1 MKQKSLFSIK
11 DVVAIGVGAALFV
24 VIAMLQIPAPAP
36 NTSIQL
42 QYALQ
47 ALFSV
52 VFGPIVGF
60 LIGLIGHAIKDA
72 MSGGLWWTW
81 IISSGLFGL
90 FVGFFRKQ
98 IGEFK
103 GEVTKKEL
111 IVFNIVQ
118 IVSNLVIWGL
128 IAPVG
133 DVLIYKESANKVF
146 LQGVVA
152 GSFNAL
158 TVATTTAAFGLS
170 PALRHLMFKNF
181 SAPKSA
187 PNPASVIT

>member
-1 MKQKSLFSIK
+1 MKQKQAFSIK

-24 VIAMLQIPAPAP
+24 VIAMIPIPAPAP

-42 QYALQ
+42 QFALQ

-52 VFGPIVGF
+52 IFGPIVGF
-60 LIGLIGHAIKDA
+60 LMGVIGHAIKDA

-90 FVGFFRKQ
+90 FVGLFRKQ
-98 IGEFK
+98 IGDLK

-111 IVFNIVQ
+111 IVFNVVQ
-118 IVSNLVIWGL
+118 VIANLLIWGL

-133 DVLIYKESANKVF
+133 DVLIYHDNPNKVF

-152 GSFNAL
+152 GSVNAL
-158 TVATTTAAFGLS
+158 VVAIAGSFLLIAYARTQTKDGSLS
-170 PALRHLMFKNF
+170 KD
-181 SAPKSA
+181 
-187 PNPASVIT
+187 

>member
-60 LIGLIGHAIKDA
+60 L
-72 MSGGLWWTW
+72 M
-81 IISSGLFGL
+81 
-90 FVGFFRKQ
+90 
-98 IGEFK
+98 
-103 GEVTKKEL
+103 
-111 IVFNIVQ
+111 
-118 IVSNLVIWGL
+118 GL

-158 TVATTTAAFGLS
+158 TVAVAGSLLLIAYARTQTKDGSLT
-170 PALRHLMFKNF
+170 KD
-181 SAPKSA
+181 
-187 PNPASVIT
+187 

>member
-1 MKQKSLFSIK
+1 
-11 DVVAIGVGAALFV
+11 
-24 VIAMLQIPAPAP
+24 
-36 NTSIQL
+36 
-42 QYALQ
+42 
-47 ALFSV
+47 
-52 VFGPIVGF
+52 
-60 LIGLIGHAIKDA
+60 

-111 IVFNIVQ
+111 IVFNVVQ

-158 TVATTTAAFGLS
+158 TVAVAGSLLLIAYARTQTKDGVSLGNQAFLFCKKYF
-170 PALRHLMFKNF
+170 LQNVRYILQNRKY
-181 SAPKSA
+181 
-187 PNPASVIT
+187 SV

>member
-1 MKQKSLFSIK
+1 MKQKSSFSIK

-24 VIAMLQIPAPAP
+24 VIAMLPIPAPAP

-60 LIGLIGHAIKDA
+60 LMGLIGHAIKDA
-72 MSGGLWWTW
+72 MAGGLWWTW

-98 IGEFK
+98 IGELK

-111 IVFNIVQ
+111 ILFNVVQ

-133 DVLIYKESANKVF
+133 DILIYKESANKVF

-158 TVATTTAAFGLS
+158 TVAIAGSILLIAYARTQTKDGSLS
-170 PALRHLMFKNF
+170 KD
-181 SAPKSA
+181 
-187 PNPASVIT
+187 

>member
-1 MKQKSLFSIK
+1 MKQKQVFSIK

-24 VIAMLQIPAPAP
+24 VIAMIPIPAPAP

-42 QYALQ
+42 QFALQ

-52 VFGPIVGF
+52 IFGPIVGF
-60 LIGLIGHAIKDA
+60 LMGVIGHAIKDA

-90 FVGFFRKQ
+90 FVGLFRKQ
-98 IGEFK
+98 IGDLK

-111 IVFNIVQ
+111 IVFNVVQ
-118 IVSNLVIWGL
+118 VIANLLIWGL

-133 DVLIYKESANKVF
+133 DVLIYHDNPNKVF

-152 GSFNAL
+152 GSVNAL
-158 TVATTTAAFGLS
+158 VVAIAGSLLLIAYARTQTKDGSLS
-170 PALRHLMFKNF
+170 KD
-181 SAPKSA
+181 
-187 PNPASVIT
+187 

>member
-1 MKQKSLFSIK
+1 MKQKQAFTIK

-24 VIAMLQIPAPAP
+24 VIAMIPIPAPAP
-36 NTSIQL
+36 NTSI
-42 QYALQ
+42 
-47 ALFSV
+47 V

-60 LIGLIGHAIKDA
+60 LMGLIGHAIKDA
-72 MSGGLWWTW
+72 MSGNLWWTW

-98 IGEFK
+98 IGDLK

-111 IVFNIVQ
+111 LVFNIVQ
-118 IVSNLVIWGL
+118 IVANLVIWGL

-133 DVLIYKESANKVF
+133 DVMIYKESANKVF

-152 GSFNAL
+152 GSVNAL
-158 TVATTTAAFGLS
+158 VVAIAGSLLLIAYARTQTKDGSLS
-170 PALRHLMFKNF
+170 KD
-181 SAPKSA
+181 
-187 PNPASVIT
+187 

>member
-60 LIGLIGHAIKDA
+60 LMGLIGHAIKDA

-90 FVGFFRKQ
+90 FVGLFRKQ
-98 IGEFK
+98 FGDLK

-111 IVFNIVQ
+111 IVFNVVQ
-118 IVSNLVIWGL
+118 VIANLLIWGL
-128 IAPVG
+128 LAPVG
-133 DVLIYKESANKVF
+133 DVLIYHDNPNKVF

-152 GSFNAL
+152 GSVNAL
-158 TVATTTAAFGLS
+158 VVAIAGSLLLIAYARTQTKDGSLS
-170 PALRHLMFKNF
+170 KD
-181 SAPKSA
+181 
-187 PNPASVIT
+187 

>member
-1 MKQKSLFSIK
+1 MKQKQVFSIK

-24 VIAMLQIPAPAP
+24 VIAMIPIPAPAP

-42 QYALQ
+42 QFALQ

-52 VFGPIVGF
+52 IVGF
-60 LIGLIGHAIKDA
+60 LMGLIGHAIKDA

-90 FVGFFRKQ
+90 FVGLFRKQ
-98 IGEFK
+98 IGDLK

-111 IVFNIVQ
+111 IVFNVVQ
-118 IVSNLVIWGL
+118 VIANLLIWGL
-128 IAPVG
+128 IAPIG
-133 DVLIYKESANKVF
+133 DVMIYKESANKVF

-152 GSFNAL
+152 GSVNAL
-158 TVATTTAAFGLS
+158 TVAIAGSLLLIAYARTQTKDGSLS
-170 PALRHLMFKNF
+170 KD
-181 SAPKSA
+181 
-187 PNPASVIT
+187 

>member
-1 MKQKSLFSIK
+1 MDLDHFKW
-11 DVVAIGVGAALFV
+11 FV
-24 VIAMLQIPAPAP
+24 WP
-36 NTSIQL
+36 
-42 QYALQ
+42 
-47 ALFSV
+47 
-52 VFGPIVGF
+52 
-60 LIGLIGHAIKDA
+60 
-72 MSGGLWWTW
+72 
-81 IISSGLFGL
+81 

-111 IVFNIVQ
+111 IVFNVVQ

-158 TVATTTAAFGLS
+158 TVAVAGSLLLIAYARTQTK
-170 PALRHLMFKNF
+170 ME
-181 SAPKSA
+181 
-187 PNPASVIT
+187 V

>member
-1 MKQKSLFSIK
+1 MGLEQPS
-11 DVVAIGVGAALFV
+11 FV

-52 VFGPIVGF
+52 VFWSDVGF

-90 FVGFFRKQ
+90 FVGLFRKQ
-98 IGEFK
+98 IGDLK

-111 IVFNIVQ
+111 IVFKRRTSHCQ
-118 IVSNLVIWGL
+118 LAYWGL

-133 DVLIYKESANKVF
+133 DVLI
-146 LQGVVA
+146 L
-152 GSFNAL
+152 
-158 TVATTTAAFGLS
+158 
-170 PALRHLMFKNF
+170 PR
-181 SAPKSA
+181 
-187 PNPASVIT
+187 

>member
-1 MKQKSLFSIK
+1 MKQKQAFSIK

-24 VIAMLQIPAPAP
+24 VIAMIPIPAPAP
-36 NTSIQL
+36 NTNIQL
-42 QYALQ
+42 QFALQ

-52 VFGPIVGF
+52 IFGPIVGF
-60 LIGLIGHAIKDA
+60 LMGLIGHAIKDA

-90 FVGFFRKQ
+90 FVGLFRKQ
-98 IGEFK
+98 IGDLK

-111 IVFNIVQ
+111 IVFNVVQ
-118 IVSNLVIWGL
+118 VIANLLIWGL

-133 DVLIYKESANKVF
+133 DVLIYHDNPNKVF

-152 GSFNAL
+152 GSVNAL
-158 TVATTTAAFGLS
+158 VVAIAGSLLLIAYARTQTKHGSLS
-170 PALRHLMFKNF
+170 KD
-181 SAPKSA
+181 
-187 PNPASVIT
+187 

>member
-1 MKQKSLFSIK
+1 M
-11 DVVAIGVGAALFV
+11 
-24 VIAMLQIPAPAP
+24 
-36 NTSIQL
+36 
-42 QYALQ
+42 
-47 ALFSV
+47 
-52 VFGPIVGF
+52 
-60 LIGLIGHAIKDA
+60 
-72 MSGGLWWTW
+72 
-81 IISSGLFGL
+81 FGL

-111 IVFNIVQ
+111 SVVNVVQ

-152 GSFNAL
+152 GSLNAL
-158 TVATTTAAFGLS
+158 TVAVAGSLLLIAYARTQTKDGSLT
-170 PALRHLMFKNF
+170 KD
-181 SAPKSA
+181 
-187 PNPASVIT
+187 

>member
-1 MKQKSLFSIK
+1 MKQKQVFSIK

-24 VIAMLQIPAPAP
+24 VIAMIPIPAPAP

-42 QYALQ
+42 QFALQ

-52 VFGPIVGF
+52 IFGPIVGF
-60 LIGLIGHAIKDA
+60 LMGLIGHAIKDA

-90 FVGFFRKQ
+90 FVGLFRKQ
-98 IGEFK
+98 IGDLK

-111 IVFNIVQ
+111 IVFNVVQ
-118 IVSNLVIWGL
+118 VIANLLIWGL

-133 DVLIYKESANKVF
+133 DVLIYHDNPNKVF

-152 GSFNAL
+152 GSVNAL
-158 TVATTTAAFGLS
+158 VVAIAGSLLLIAYARTQTEDGSLS
-170 PALRHLMFKNF
+170 KD
-181 SAPKSA
+181 
-187 PNPASVIT
+187 

>member
-1 MKQKSLFSIK
+1 MKQKQVFSIK

-24 VIAMLQIPAPAP
+24 VIAMIPIPAPAP

-42 QYALQ
+42 QFALQ

-52 VFGPIVGF
+52 IFGPIVGF
-60 LIGLIGHAIKDA
+60 LMGLIGHAIKDA

-90 FVGFFRKQ
+90 FVGLFRKQ
-98 IGEFK
+98 IGDLK

-111 IVFNIVQ
+111 IVFNVVQ
-118 IVSNLVIWGL
+118 VIANLLIWGL

-133 DVLIYKESANKVF
+133 DVLIYHDNPNKVF

-152 GSFNAL
+152 GSVNAL
-158 TVATTTAAFGLS
+158 VVAIAGSLLLIAYARTQTKDGSLS
-170 PALRHLMFKNF
+170 KD
-181 SAPKSA
+181 
-187 PNPASVIT
+187 

>member
-1 MKQKSLFSIK
+1 M
-11 DVVAIGVGAALFV
+11 
-24 VIAMLQIPAPAP
+24 
-36 NTSIQL
+36 

-152 GSFNAL
+152 GSF
-158 TVATTTAAFGLS
+158 
-170 PALRHLMFKNF
+170 
-181 SAPKSA
+181 
-187 PNPASVIT
+187 